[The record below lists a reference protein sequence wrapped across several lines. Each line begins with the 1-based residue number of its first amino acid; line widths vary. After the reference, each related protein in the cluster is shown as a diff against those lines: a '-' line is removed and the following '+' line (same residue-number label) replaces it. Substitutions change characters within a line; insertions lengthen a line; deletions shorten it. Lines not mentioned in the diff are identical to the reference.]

1 MMVTLLTYHPTD
13 TDTYTFTSRPSRET
27 RRKAPRVAG
36 IHMTSTREHGKWWQ
50 QQAF

>member
-1 MMVTLLTYHPTD
+1 MLATLLTHHLTD

-27 RRKAPRVAG
+27 RRTAPRVAG
-36 IHMTSTREHGKWWQ
+36 IHMASTCEHGKWWQ